1 MLGRAA
7 WNADG
12 MATTDDP
19 VTLLILGASG
29 DLTQRLLLPG
39 LGSLLH
45 IEPDR
50 KVELFGVGR
59 TGLDDAEWHRRIR
72 TAFQETGV
80 TKRRTDQVVKSA
92 RWLTADA
99 TQGDH
104 LKWLLE
110 QCSDGPVVIYFALPP
125 AVSIKICALLEK
137 LDVPA
142 DLRLALEKPFGE
154 DEKSARALNAQLH
167 RVVAEDQIFRIDHFM
182 GTATVLNLVGLRF
195 ANRVMGP
202 IWSSEHIERVEI
214 LYDEALALEGR
225 AGYYDTA
232 GALRDMLQSH
242 LLQVMSIFAMEPI
255 AQLHPQELADLKAQ
269 VLRATH
275 LWQDSPKRATRRA
288 RYTAGTLDGKKIPSY
303 VDEDGVDPKNGTET
317 LAQVKLEVRNSRW
330 AGVPITLRS
339 GKALGAA
346 RKQIVCYFRPV
357 DHVPEGFNGDA
368 QADRLVIN
376 LKPGAV
382 SLELTMNAEGD
393 PLGLEQKV
401 LNADLTAARMQAYG
415 EVLRDILD
423 GNPLLSVRA
432 DAAELGWHIMDPVLK
447 AWAKDRVPLED
458 YAAGS
463 AGPEN
468 WLPSDSVIG

>member
-1 MLGRAA
+1 MLRR
-7 WNADG
+7 
-12 MATTDDP
+12 MANSDAP

-45 IEPDR
+45 IEPER

-59 TGLDDAEWHRRIR
+59 TGLDDDEWHGRIR
-72 TAFQETGV
+72 AAFQETKV
-80 TKRRTDQVVKSA
+80 TKRRTEQVVKSA

-125 AVSIKICALLEK
+125 AVTIKICALLEK
-137 LDVPA
+137 LDTPA

-154 DEKSARALNAQLH
+154 DESSARELNAQLH
-167 RVVAEDQIFRIDHFM
+167 QVVPEENVFRIDHFM
-182 GTATVLNLVGLRF
+182 GISTVLNLIGLRF
-195 ANRVMGP
+195 ANRVLAP
-202 IWSSEHIERVEI
+202 VWNSQHIERVEI
-214 LYDEALALEGR
+214 MYDEALALEGR

-255 AQLHPQELADLKAQ
+255 ADLDPQELADLKAQ

-275 LWQDSPKRATRRA
+275 LWQDSPKRSSRRA
-288 RYTAGTLDGKKIPSY
+288 RYTAGTMDRKKIPAY
-303 VDEDGVDPKNGTET
+303 TDEDGVDPKNNTET

-339 GKALGAA
+339 GKALGTA

-357 DHVPEGFNGDA
+357 DHVPGGFTGEA
-368 QADRLVIN
+368 GGDRLIIN
-376 LKPGAV
+376 LKPGSV
-382 SLELTMNAEGD
+382 SLDLTMNAEGD
-393 PLGLEQKV
+393 PLGLERKT
-401 LNADLTAARMQAYG
+401 LAADLAEGRMQAYG
-415 EVLRDILD
+415 EILRDVLD
-423 GNPLLSVRA
+423 GNPLLSLRS

-447 AWAKDRVPLED
+447 AWADDRVPMEE

-463 AGPEN
+463 AGPDN
-468 WLPSDSVIG
+468 WLPQDSVVC